1 MDNYKYDLEFIIPV
15 CFKPKYL
22 ERFRYFAKKGI
33 LNIKNHKILINF
45 LVGQEQM
52 PDDFYSFPDNV
63 EVRIIKSE
71 LNHETSKLYDF
82 YYNYKNF
89 NQSKWIVRIDD
100 DSFTNVDGL
109 IKKLEIINPNREYYF
124 IGQHTTGSMKVT
136 IDILAKHNLLHKLYD
151 HEHEVEI
158 AVISNEA
165 YKNTIENYREI
176 LKERSKIEAGYTDQ
190 LFCLL
195 AKTLGI
201 FPINMR
207 FLTASPMIDRFI
219 REQLVHIHGISYDKK
234 CGNLFDIFWNIINL
248 ENNKEICKY
257 DFILVDNNKVLS
269 IKLLEKG
276 LVICNDRTKF
286 HYWNF
291 NNGSLTLYSAQGHK
305 IHEFVNF
312 NMEVK
317 NFDFLQDGI
326 YISNINS
333 EDKQDKKDSEKIQVK
348 KIY

>member
-1 MDNYKYDLEFIIPV
+1 MDKYKYDLEFIIPV

-33 LNIKNHKILINF
+33 SNIENHKILINF

-52 PDDFYSFPDNV
+52 PDDFYSFADNV

-89 NQSKWIVRIDD
+89 DQSKWIVKMDD

-109 IKKLEIINPNREYYF
+109 IRQLEIVSPNKEYYF
-124 IGQHTTGSMKVT
+124 VGQQTTGSMKVT
-136 IDILAKHNLLHKLYD
+136 IDILAKHNLLRKLHD

-165 YKNTIENYREI
+165 YKNTIENYRDI

-201 FPINMR
+201 FPIKMR
-207 FLTASPMIDRFI
+207 FLTASPMVNGFI
-219 REQLVHIHGISYDKK
+219 REEFAHIHGISYDKK

-248 ENNKEICKY
+248 ENKEICKC
-257 DFILVDNNKVLS
+257 DFLLVDKNNNEVLS

-276 LVICNDRTKF
+276 LVGCNNSTKI

-291 NNGSLTLYSAQGHK
+291 DDISLILYSAQGHK
-305 IHEFVNF
+305 LHEFTNF
-312 NMEVK
+312 NIEGK
-317 NFDFLQDGI
+317 NSDILQDGI
-326 YISNINS
+326 YILNI
-333 EDKQDKKDSEKIQVK
+333 K
-348 KIY
+348 YF